1 MNWIISH
8 RNVAIVLTFG
18 ESDNL
23 IKAPNSKGVLSSDR
37 GLDLFNF
44 AETSNDGV
52 ERVGMFTTTQ
62 RGFGRFGGFRGGGGR
77 SSQQQPASG
86 RQRRPGRKAATTVNS
101 ADLEYFTTISKKY
114 IEITDIKVQP
124 VIRTPK
130 GAFFEYAY
138 YQYGVPSFSTPGWG
152 ISSADTD
159 TSARRSKSSTDAAP
173 IGGREGMRGN
183 MMAGRGGQSGA
194 RPTGQGGGSSG
205 SDGIDKELLKWMEK
219 ENVEGFVDWKTFN
232 HPTLGEVEIG
242 GFSPYKVTNPP
253 AGKIA
258 ELGTK
263 HGEFAVYLSTLYGKV
278 KIAETEVKNHGGGI
292 FTITAE
298 VENRGFLPTA
308 LAHGVTSRSV
318 KPTMVQL
325 GVKPDQIIS
334 GSSKTNFF
342 QSLAG
347 SGKRQKYEWIIKG
360 KTGDKIELKVV
371 SQKAGSDK
379 TIITLK

>member
-1 MNWIISH
+1 
-8 RNVAIVLTFG
+8 
-18 ESDNL
+18 
-23 IKAPNSKGVLSSDR
+23 
-37 GLDLFNF
+37 
-44 AETSNDGV
+44 
-52 ERVGMFTTTQ
+52 
-62 RGFGRFGGFRGGGGR
+62 
-77 SSQQQPASG
+77 
-86 RQRRPGRKAATTVNS
+86 
-101 ADLEYFTTISKKY
+101 
-114 IEITDIKVQP
+114 
-124 VIRTPK
+124 
-130 GAFFEYAY
+130 
-138 YQYGVPSFSTPGWG
+138 
-152 ISSADTD
+152 
-159 TSARRSKSSTDAAP
+159 
-173 IGGREGMRGN
+173 MRGN

-194 RPTGQGGGSSG
+194 RPTGQGGSSSG
-205 SDGIDKELLKWMEK
+205 SDGIDKELLKWMDK
-219 ENVEGFVDWKTFN
+219 ENIDGFVDWKTFN

-258 ELGTK
+258 ELGIK

-298 VENRGFLPTA
+298 VENSGFLPTA

-334 GSSKTNFF
+334 GSSKNNFF

-360 KTGDKIELKVV
+360 KSGDKIELKVV

-379 TIITLK
+379 TTITLK